1 MKKSLIALAALSTIA
16 GSAVAQSSVE
26 VYGLLDIGYASE
38 SKTAV
43 TATSAAQGATTDAK
57 GVNSGAGLSSSRL
70 GFKGTEDL
78 GGGLKAGFVYE
89 LGVTAENA
97 VTAHSTRQALVSL
110 SSANLGSLNM
120 GRGNTLGKNTNDGFT
135 AFGGGGSFEQGS
147 VTLEIT
153 RGEEM
158 GNAVAKATKSIA
170 DRASNQATY
179 TSPSFGGVTFAAQ
192 VISKSVDSDAA
203 AKGGKTAS
211 SGTAFQLAYA
221 GNGSTAAYT
230 RSDLDTDTEAADAVA
245 AAAAT
250 ATKNQVLGL
259 AAVVA
264 KKEEAKLDQFGA
276 TYTVGNFKAFGL
288 YNTVKYKA
296 DQASAEAENK
306 GFDIGATYT
315 MGKTTL
321 LASIGDGEIKTAAG
335 VKTDVK
341 GYQAQVRYALSKRTT
356 AYALYGKTEF
366 ESAEKG
372 ESDVSMIGVRHSF

>member
-89 LGVTAENA
+89 LGITAENA

-158 GNAVAKATKSIA
+158 GNAIAKATKSIA

-221 GNGSTAAYT
+221 GNGITAAYT
-230 RSDLDTDTEAADAVA
+230 RSDLDTDTEAAAAVSQSA
-245 AAAAT
+245 G
-250 ATKNQVLGL
+250 VLGST
-259 AAVVA
+259 AVVA

-306 GFDIGATYT
+306 GYDIGATYT

-366 ESAEKG
+366 EAAEKG
-372 ESDVSMIGVRHSF
+372 ESDVTMIGVRHSF

>member
-89 LGVTAENA
+89 LGITAENA

-158 GNAVAKATKSIA
+158 GNAIAKATKSIA

-192 VISKSVDSDAA
+192 VISKPVDSDAA

-221 GNGSTAAYT
+221 GNGITAAYT
-230 RSDLDTDTEAADAVA
+230 RSDLDTDTEAAAAVSQSA
-245 AAAAT
+245 G
-250 ATKNQVLGL
+250 VLGST
-259 AAVVA
+259 AVLA

-306 GFDIGATYT
+306 GYDIGATYT

-366 ESAEKG
+366 EAAEKG
-372 ESDVSMIGVRHSF
+372 ESDVTMIGVRHSF

>member
-57 GVNSGAGLSSSRL
+57 GVNTGAGLSSSRL
-70 GFKGTEDL
+70 GFRGTEDL

-89 LGVTAENA
+89 LGITAENA

-221 GNGSTAAYT
+221 GNGITAAYT
-230 RSDLDTDTEAADAVA
+230 RSDLDTDTEAAAAVTQSA
-245 AAAAT
+245 G
-250 ATKNQVLGL
+250 VLGST
-259 AAVVA
+259 AVTA

-276 TYTVGNFKAFGL
+276 TYTMGDFKVFGL

-366 ESAEKG
+366 EAAEKG
-372 ESDVSMIGVRHSF
+372 ESDVTMVGVRHSF

>member
-1 MKKSLIALAALSTIA
+1 MKKLLIATAALAMVA
-16 GSAVAQSSVE
+16 GTVQAQSTVE

-57 GVNSGAGLSSSRL
+57 GVNTGAGLSSSRL

-89 LGVTAENA
+89 LGITAENA
-97 VTAHSTRQALVSL
+97 TSAHSTRQALVSL
-110 SSANLGSLNM
+110 TSANLGSLNM

-135 AFGGGGSFEQGS
+135 AFSGGGSFEQGS
-147 VTLEIT
+147 VALEIT

-158 GNAVAKATKSIA
+158 GNATAKATKSIA

-221 GNGSTAAYT
+221 GNGFTAAYT
-230 RSDLDTDTEAADAVA
+230 RSDLDTQTEAAAAVA
-245 AAAAT
+245 QT
-250 ATKNQVLGL
+250 AGVLGS

-276 TYTVGNFKAFGL
+276 TYTMGNFKVFGL

-296 DQASAEAENK
+296 DQATAEAENK
-306 GFDIGATYT
+306 GYDIGATYT

-321 LASIGDGEIKTAAG
+321 LASMGDGEIKTAAS

-356 AYALYGKTEF
+356 AFALYGKTEF
-366 ESAEKG
+366 EGAEKG
-372 ESDVSMIGVRHSF
+372 ESDVTMFGVRHSF

>member
-89 LGVTAENA
+89 LGITAENA

-158 GNAVAKATKSIA
+158 GNAIAKATKSIA

-221 GNGSTAAYT
+221 GNGITAAYT
-230 RSDLDTDTEAADAVA
+230 RSDLDTDTEAAAAVSQSA
-245 AAAAT
+245 G
-250 ATKNQVLGL
+250 VLGST
-259 AAVVA
+259 AVLA

-306 GFDIGATYT
+306 GYDIGATYT

-366 ESAEKG
+366 EAAEKG
-372 ESDVSMIGVRHSF
+372 ESDVTMIGVRHSF